1 MSLETKAGFMNESIY
16 SHEKPPIRVTIV
28 GAVGCFKPLKK
39 NKKIKNSAAV
49 M

>member
-28 GAVGCFKPLKK
+28 GAVGCFKPFKK
-39 NKKIKNSAAV
+39 K
-49 M
+49 